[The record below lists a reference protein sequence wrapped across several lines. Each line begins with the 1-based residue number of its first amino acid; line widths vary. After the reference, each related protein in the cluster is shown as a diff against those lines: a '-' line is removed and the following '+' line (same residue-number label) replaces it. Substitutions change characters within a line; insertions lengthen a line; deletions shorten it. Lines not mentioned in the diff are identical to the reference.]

1 MVVRGWR
8 WGAALCCLLLAG
20 CVGKLPRTAALSS
33 DEEQQAMARWAQL
46 QRARQPVAVDG
57 DFRLRWDVL
66 GSKGGI
72 DAVLQMQKPAQ
83 LRFSANDPL
92 GRPLILAVSD
102 GSRFT
107 YVDNRA
113 GQVYQGATT
122 AKFWRRYVPEAVQPS
137 DLFYYLGGLIDGQQ
151 AAAVQP
157 ARDEDGQGTWY
168 SWRDNHA
175 LQHHVLLDAQGN
187 RLERHLLFDRRG
199 EEILEV
205 RYSGAVHKAGAEAG
219 TALTWPEKIEL
230 RGEAVSGTVEVQTQK
245 IYDFAVRG
253 AAVFQ
258 LTPPPAFF
266 VEQVD

>member
-1 MVVRGWR
+1 MAARGWR

-20 CVGKLPRTAALSS
+20 CVGKLPRTVALPAA
-33 DEEQQAMARWAQL
+33 EQQQAMARWTQL
-46 QRARQPVAVDG
+46 QRARQPAAVDG
-57 DFRLRWDVL
+57 DFRLRWNVM

-72 DAVLQMQKPAQ
+72 DAVLKMQKPAQ

-107 YVDNRA
+107 FVDNRE
-113 GQVYQGATT
+113 GQVYQGPTT
-122 AKFWRRYVPEAVQPS
+122 AKFWKRYVPEAVQPS

-157 ARDEDGQGTWY
+157 AGDEEGQGTWY
-168 SWRDNHA
+168 SWRDNA
-175 LQHHVLLDAQGN
+175 SLQHHVLLAAQGG
-187 RLERHLLFDRRG
+187 RLVRHLLFDRQG
-199 EEILEV
+199 TEILDV
-205 RYSGAVHKAGAEAG
+205 RYSGAVQKAGAEAG
-219 TALTWPEKIEL
+219 NSLSWPEKIEL

-253 AAVFQ
+253 AAIFQ
-258 LTPPPAFF
+258 LTPPPLFDI
-266 VEQVD
+266 EQVD

>member
-1 MVVRGWR
+1 MAAREWR

-20 CVGKLPRTAALSS
+20 CVGKLPRTVSLPV
-33 DEEQQAMARWAQL
+33 EEQQQAMERWVQL

-57 DFRLRWDVL
+57 DFRLRWDVM

-72 DAVLQMQKPAQ
+72 DAVLQMQKPTQ

-102 GSRFT
+102 GSHFT
-107 YVDNRA
+107 FVDNRA
-113 GQVYQGATT
+113 GQVYQGSTT
-122 AKFWRRYVPEAVQPS
+122 AKFWKRYVPEAVQPS

-151 AAAVQP
+151 AASVQP
-157 ARDEDGQGTWY
+157 ARDESGQGIWY
-168 SWRDNHA
+168 SWRDNHS

-199 EEILEV
+199 EEILDV
-205 RYSGAVHKAGAEAG
+205 RYSGAVRKTGAEAG
-219 TALTWPEKIEL
+219 NALMWPEKIEL

-253 AAVFQ
+253 AAIFQ
-258 LTPPPAFF
+258 LTPPPAFS